1 MTRKRP
7 IRPDLLDQP
16 LPGLPGQSLSG
27 LPGQSLPGLPGALPL
42 NAADYALIEAARA
55 ALLQHYRPFWHTV
68 GAALRS
74 RDGRIWT
81 GVHLGATVGRLSI
94 CAEAIALGRVVMDG
108 DRTIEC
114 AVAVR
119 HPKPDEPIQEIAVV
133 PPCGAC
139 RENLMDYDAAAFVII
154 DTPNGLQKVPV
165 GTLLPI
171 PYQR

>member
-1 MTRKRP
+1 L
-7 IRPDLLDQP
+7 PDHST
-16 LPGLPGQSLSG
+16 PGSWH
-27 LPGQSLPGLPGALPL
+27 GALPL
-42 NAADYALIEAARA
+42 TDADQALVEAARA
-55 ALLQHYRPFWHTV
+55 VLLRHYRPFWHTV

-94 CAEAIALGRVVMDG
+94 CAEAIALGRAVMDG
-108 DRTIEC
+108 DGTIEC

-119 HPKPDEPIQEIAVV
+119 HPKPEEAVQDIAVV

-139 RENLMDYDAAAFVII
+139 RENLTDYDAGALVII
-154 DTPNGLQKVPV
+154 GTPDGLRKVPV
-165 GTLLPI
+165 GMLLPF